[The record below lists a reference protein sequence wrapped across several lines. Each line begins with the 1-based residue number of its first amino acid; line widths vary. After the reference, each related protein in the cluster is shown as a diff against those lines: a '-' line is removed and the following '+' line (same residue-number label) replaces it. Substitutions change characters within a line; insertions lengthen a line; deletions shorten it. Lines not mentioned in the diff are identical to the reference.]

1 MYSNISQILLQYKT
15 WWYYKKFDS
24 TKSLG
29 WGVGVVVVGG
39 EGVGVVGERRGEG
52 RGGGTLLTCVKKGA
66 WIKRHLRFMLKNI
79 PYLEPVYTGWSSV
92 HWNATG
98 WPSVHWD
105 TTGRPSGCLQGTL
118 EHHWKKLS
126 WNSPTLEC
134 HWRNL
139 IESAPRWDA
148 TGETLTFAAY
158 TGTPLEGLWQP
169 THAPTYIV
177 THAE

>member
-1 MYSNISQILLQYKT
+1 MPLDSLPLSESGLARQIASLCYVYECIRISGTPFTNIKCQDCVQAK
-15 WWYYKKFDS
+15 
-24 TKSLG
+24 
-29 WGVGVVVVGG
+29 
-39 EGVGVVGERRGEG
+39 G
-52 RGGGTLLTCVKKGA
+52 RYVPLPWASVHWLVQCTLEC
-66 WIKRHLRFMLKNI
+66 
-79 PYLEPVYTGWSSV
+79 

-105 TTGRPSGCLQGTL
+105 TTGPSSEYLQGTL
-118 EHHWKKLS
+118 EHHRKKNN

-139 IESAPRWDA
+139 VESGTHMDA

-169 THAPTYIV
+169 THAPTHIV
-177 THAE
+177 KHAE